1 MSEEHLLPSQKQA
14 RIHRERAVRLAEEGK
29 VSEAIRE
36 LAEALRQDTREAGSW
51 QLLGEIYGA
60 AGYHE
65 PAASYIQKCL
75 QEDYANLPAWVAL
88 TNIYAQIGGPYL
100 ELAMEQVE
108 AAFSFDPDNADL
120 HYLKG
125 SIQAQQGNVNMA
137 KESFQKALTL
147 KPGHPYAKHDLD
159 ALTT

>member
-1 MSEEHLLPSQKQA
+1 MSEQFLPTQEQA
-14 RIHRERAVRLAEEGK
+14 RIHRERASRLADEGK
-29 VSEAIRE
+29 IAEALVE
-36 LAEALRQDTREAGSW
+36 LKEALRQDTREAGSW

-75 QEDYANLPAWVAL
+75 QEDYSNLPAWVAL

-125 SIQAQQGNVNMA
+125 SIQAQQGNVTIA
-137 KESFQKALTL
+137 KECYQRALAL
-147 KPGHPYAKHDLD
+147 RPGHPYAKHDLD
-159 ALTT
+159 ALG

>member
-1 MSEEHLLPSQKQA
+1 MSEDHLLPTQKQA
-14 RIHRERAVRLAEEGK
+14 RIIRERATRLAEEGR
-29 VSEAIRE
+29 VAEAIRE
-36 LAEALRQDTREAGSW
+36 LGDALRQDTREAGAW

-75 QEDYANLPAWVAL
+75 QEDYSNIPAWVAL

-108 AAFSFDPDNADL
+108 AAFSFDSENADL

-125 SIQAQQGNVNMA
+125 SIQAQQGMLERA
-137 KESFQKALTL
+137 KECFQKCLEL
-147 KPGHPYAKHDLD
+147 NSGHPYARHDLD
-159 ALTT
+159 ALG

>member
-1 MSEEHLLPSQKQA
+1 MSQENLLPTQKQA
-14 RIHRERAVRLAEEGK
+14 IIHRERAVRLADEGK
-29 VSEAIRE
+29 IAEAIRE
-36 LAEALRQDTREAGSW
+36 LGEALRQDTRETGAW

-75 QEDYANLPAWVAL
+75 QEDYANMGAWVAL
-88 TNIYAQIGGPYL
+88 ANIYAQIGGPYL

-108 AAFSFDPDNADL
+108 AAMSFDSENADL
-120 HYLKG
+120 HYIKG
-125 SIQAQQGNVNMA
+125 SIHAQHNEIDRA
-137 KESFQKALTL
+137 RESYQKALAL

-159 ALTT
+159 TLG